1 MTRTGRKPQ
10 GAALVDRLY
19 GSDHAKARLKL
30 FLQTLNGELTVDQA
44 CEKLDIWS
52 SRFFDQRNAWLHE
65 ALALLEPRP
74 VGRPRHE
81 PPTASPEEVAAL
93 RQRVQE
99 LEARAAAVEA
109 QAELVRTLPHVVA
122 RAAAPKKTPPHAVQR
137 RQPARGPSSLKP
149 SEPQPLSQQ
158 PLPPSPPQNAS
169 HPRRPR

>member
-1 MTRTGRKPQ
+1 M
-10 GAALVDRLY
+10 VDSLF

-30 FLQTLNGELTVDQA
+30 FLQTLAGELTVDQA
-44 CEKLDIWS
+44 CERLDIWP

-81 PPTASPEEVAAL
+81 PPAASPEEVAAL

-99 LEARAAAVEA
+99 LETRAAAVEA

-122 RAAAPKKTPPHAVQR
+122 RAAAPKKTPP
-137 RQPARGPSSLKP
+137 PSSSQSPL
-149 SEPQPLSQQ
+149 SPQPLPLTPSQSA
-158 PLPPSPPQNAS
+158 SP
-169 HPRRPR
+169 PRRPR